1 MILQAGG
8 QQRQQQR
15 QQEEQEVRNASEATM
30 PKDVP
35 AQRFWAALLQGRL
48 TEFDVVVA
56 LSFLAR
62 EAALLQDF
70 GSLAQGRLTEF
81 DVVVAL
87 SFLAREAALLQD
99 FGSLAQGRLTEF
111 DVVVALSFFDE
122 GSHFGNGCLAS
133 VLVM

>member
-1 MILQAGG
+1 
-8 QQRQQQR
+8 
-15 QQEEQEVRNASEATM
+15 M

-35 AQRFWAALLQGRL
+35 AQRFWA
-48 TEFDVVVA
+48 
-56 LSFLAR
+56 
-62 EAALLQDF
+62 
-70 GSLAQGRLTEF
+70 LAQFFPFRC
-81 DVVVAL
+81 
-87 SFLAREAALLQD
+87 LAAFHRDSAHQAALLQD